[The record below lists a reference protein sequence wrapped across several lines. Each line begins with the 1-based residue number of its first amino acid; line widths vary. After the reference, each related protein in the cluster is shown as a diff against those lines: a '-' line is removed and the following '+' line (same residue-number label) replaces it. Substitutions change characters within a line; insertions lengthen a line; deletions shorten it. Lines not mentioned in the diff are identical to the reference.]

1 MYDLLVITGPTAT
14 GKTALGVELAK
25 LLDGEVI
32 SADSMQIYRGMDVGT
47 AKPTA
52 AEMGGVPHHMLDV
65 ADPRESFSAAKY
77 ARMAAAC
84 ADGIRARGKVPIVV
98 GGTGLYIDGLI
109 RGTDYAAAPS
119 DTALR
124 KSIEAEYDA
133 LGGEAFREKLAAVD
147 PDRAALLHPRD
158 KKRLVRAWEV
168 YALTGRTITWHDE
181 QSKLAK
187 PRYRAYTA
195 ALDFADR
202 GMLYDRIDRRARA
215 MFGQGLVEEVRR
227 LLDAGVG
234 PETTAMQAI
243 GYKEVAAYLAGAC
256 TLDQAVEAVCRASR
270 RYAKRQLTW
279 LRSRPDI
286 HWLRWDAEPDEN
298 SLPAA
303 AKDIAE
309 KALYKRFCTKS
320 LFYGAAVC
328 DTIIISNSALPAR
341 KGRKNRCRKHR
352 IFRTH
357 S

>member
-1 MYDLLVITGPTAT
+1 MYDILVITGPTAT

-25 LLDGEVI
+25 LLDGEVV

-52 AEMGGVPHHMLDV
+52 DEMGGVPHHMLDA

-77 ARMAAAC
+77 AQMAGAC
-84 ADGIRARGKVPIVV
+84 VDDIRARGKVPVVV
-98 GGTGLYIDGLI
+98 GGTGLYIDGLV

-119 DTALR
+119 DPALR
-124 KSIEAEYDA
+124 RTIEAQYDA
-133 LGGEAFREKLAAVD
+133 LGGDAFRDKLSNLD

-168 YALTGRTITWHDE
+168 YALTGKTITWHDE

-187 PRYRAYTA
+187 PRYRAYTV

-215 MFGQGLVEEVRR
+215 MFGAGLVDEVRR

-243 GYKEVAAYLAGAC
+243 GYKEVAAYLAGTC
-256 TLDQAVEAVCRASR
+256 TLEEAVDAVCRASR

-286 HWLRWDAEPDEN
+286 RWVRWEREPDRQA
-298 SLPAA
+298 LLAA

-309 KALYKRFCTKS
+309 NFVSTS
-320 LFYGAAVC
+320 
-328 DTIIISNSALPAR
+328 
-341 KGRKNRCRKHR
+341 
-352 IFRTH
+352 
-357 S
+357 